1 MPRAHGPWL
10 RRSSFLVVPAAVFA
24 VFGGVARV
32 PRSAAAAASL
42 EVKAV
47 PLDPTQP
54 GRERVGPL
62 VFRGGLWLSSP
73 DARFGGLSDLRVV
86 ADGTRM
92 LSVADCGTGV
102 SAALMYDAQGWLA
115 GVSDL
120 RLVDLVGTRGEP
132 LQQEWRDSESLVETG
147 DSLEVG
153 FEGMGRVWAYA
164 EDPPFGGPARSLPV
178 PAGLALCGYNGGIE
192 TMTRVDERR
201 RLLVCE
207 TRRSA
212 SLDVS
217 AWVGAG
223 AAWTTRSYPLVFEGG
238 WAGEPFR
245 PTAAT
250 LLPDGDVLV
259 LERRFPPLG
268 ARVTRLSRAD
278 VLGTGPLHPREI
290 ARFESP
296 LTLDNFEGIDARR
309 DETGRTYVYIVSD
322 DNACAKSG
330 GKKPPSVQ
338 RTLLLMFELVG

>member
-1 MPRAHGPWL
+1 VFSRLTRLLAVAV
-10 RRSSFLVVPAAVFA
+10 VVPAAVSA
-24 VFGGVARV
+24 VVGGLTRV
-32 PRSAAAAASL
+32 PRPTGQVAAVSFRP
-42 EVKAV
+42 V

-54 GRERVGPL
+54 GRDRVGPL

-73 DARFGGLSDLRVV
+73 DPRFGGLSDLRVV
-86 ADGTRM
+86 ADGTRL

-102 SAALMYDAQGWLA
+102 TATLTYDPRGWLA
-115 GVSDL
+115 GVSDV
-120 RLVDLVGTRGEP
+120 RLVELVGTRGEP
-132 LQQEWRDSESLVETG
+132 LREEWRDSESLVETG
-147 DSLEVG
+147 HSLEVG

-164 EDPPFGGPARSLPV
+164 EDPPFGGPARSVPV

-192 TMTRVDERR
+192 TMTRIDEQR

-207 TRRSA
+207 TRRAA

-223 AAWTTRSYPLVFEGG
+223 EAWTARSYPLLFEGG

-245 PTAAT
+245 ATAAT

-259 LERRFPPLG
+259 LERRFPPFG
-268 ARVTRLSRAD
+268 ARITRLVRAD

-290 ARFESP
+290 ARFEYP
-296 LTLDNFEGIDARR
+296 LTLDNFEGIDSRR
-309 DETGRTYVYIVSD
+309 DGTGHTYIYVVSD
-322 DNACAKSG
+322 DNACAKRG
-330 GKKPPSVQ
+330 GSKASSVQ